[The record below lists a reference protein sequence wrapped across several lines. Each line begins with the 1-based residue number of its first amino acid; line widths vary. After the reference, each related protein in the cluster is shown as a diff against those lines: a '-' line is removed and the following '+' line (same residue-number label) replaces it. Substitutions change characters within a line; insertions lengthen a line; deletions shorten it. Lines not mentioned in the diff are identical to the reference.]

1 MIFNPFVAK
10 KYVSLLLTGT
20 IPVVTVLTTLMITK
34 NDVTWLVVNLIIS
47 LMLSMI
53 ISFALLK
60 NPFSSM
66 LESNNIGVI
75 DINSTGVIRMLNMKL
90 MNPDIEIYDNGKI
103 VKDVFDRD
111 TVSSIFAPLEDGD
124 YAVKEGNIYFK
135 MPLEDFNKERFGLYG
150 RPIIMYNSSIGRVIG
165 KDMIAEGEKD
175 IFANHMILY
184 ATRLHEQSHALMRDF
199 ARTVMDL
206 FKPSGMGNLIKSPFF
221 WIIIIIV
228 IGLMGM
234 LFAPSIMDQINSLS
248 GGISQAT
255 NTAMGGTPGVR

>member
-10 KYVSLLLTGT
+10 KYVALLLTGT
-20 IPVVTVLTTLMITK
+20 IPVMTVLITIMVTK

-47 LMLSMI
+47 LLLCMV
-53 ISFALLK
+53 ISFAFLK

-75 DINSTGVIRMLNMKL
+75 DINSTGVIRMLNMKM
-90 MNPDIEIYDNGKI
+90 MNPDIEIHDNGK
-103 VKDVFDRD
+103 VTKDVFDRD

-124 YAVKEGNIYFK
+124 YVVKDGDILFR
-135 MPLEDFNKERFGLYG
+135 MPLESFNKERFGLYG
-150 RPIIMYNSSIGRVIG
+150 RPIIMFNSSIGRVIG
-165 KDMIAEGEKD
+165 KDMISEGEKD

-206 FKPSGMGNLIKSPFF
+206 FKPSGLGNIVKSPMF
-221 WIIIIIV
+221 WVIIV
-228 IGLMGM
+228 IAIGLMAM
-234 LFAPSIMDQINSLS
+234 LFAPQVMSQISSL
-248 GGISQAT
+248 GDGITQAT
-255 NTAMGGTPGVR
+255 QTAAGGTPGVR